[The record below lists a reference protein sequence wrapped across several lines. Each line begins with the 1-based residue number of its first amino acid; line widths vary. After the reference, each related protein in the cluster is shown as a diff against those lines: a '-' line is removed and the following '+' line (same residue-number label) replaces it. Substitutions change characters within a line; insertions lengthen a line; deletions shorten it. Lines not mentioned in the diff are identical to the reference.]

1 MCTLEIPQKIAAQVF
16 ALNFLLFALL
26 LSFFLNYE
34 LILYFVFSPS
44 FNHMDLSIVQTQH
57 P

>member
-1 MCTLEIPQKIAAQVF
+1 MPQKIVVQVL
-16 ALNFLLFALL
+16 ALNFLLFALHYQF
-26 LSFFLNYE
+26 SLNYE
-34 LILYFVFSPS
+34 LIVYFVFAPS